1 MLIQNAKGKI
11 SPARN
16 TDPAKELENAKYIL
30 ARNVIRDL
38 DERKTLI
45 NNNIIVAGSS
55 GSFKTSRFV
64 EPNLQRAE
72 GNYVI
77 SDPKGS
83 LIKKYYW
90 LFKEKGYDVIQVD
103 FQDPATSMHWNPLTQ
118 ITCTQD
124 IMKIA
129 SALCLDKT
137 SRKATIDPYWDS
149 MALLF
154 TCALIGYMF
163 ETGYKPCSFR
173 GILNLLREGDRH
185 ERVSGSGSY
194 RTRNPK
200 ASALSDRFEELY
212 RKHPDSWAY
221 EQFKNVDAAPDK
233 TFDTI
238 RSVLVSKFSNY
249 STKEIDEMTSSNDI
263 DFSELSEKKTIIFVI
278 QSDHDRAMDGLVN
291 LFFSQAIDGFIKSA
305 DTYPNQR
312 LPIPVRFFLD
322 DYGATTVIDNLDAMI
337 STIRSRGISVVL
349 ILQSEAQ
356 LLKAGYG
363 ENKTIISNCDTYIYT
378 GGNDIETARAVST
391 RCNKPLQ
398 QVLYMPVGYC
408 WVFTRGSKPVFT
420 QLADRQEVPERY
432 EMISVPATKKPE
444 MKPYASEDPLEEFM
458 ELLEFA
464 DIT

>member
-1 MLIQNAKGKI
+1 
-11 SPARN
+11 
-16 TDPAKELENAKYIL
+16 
-30 ARNVIRDL
+30 
-38 DERKTLI
+38 
-45 NNNIIVAGSS
+45 
-55 GSFKTSRFV
+55 
-64 EPNLQRAE
+64 
-72 GNYVI
+72 
-77 SDPKGS
+77 
-83 LIKKYYW
+83 
-90 LFKEKGYDVIQVD
+90 
-103 FQDPATSMHWNPLTQ
+103 
-118 ITCTQD
+118 
-124 IMKIA
+124 
-129 SALCLDKT
+129 
-137 SRKATIDPYWDS
+137 
-149 MALLF
+149 
-154 TCALIGYMF
+154 
-163 ETGYKPCSFR
+163 
-173 GILNLLREGDRH
+173 
-185 ERVSGSGSY
+185 
-194 RTRNPK
+194 
-200 ASALSDRFEELY
+200 
-212 RKHPDSWAY
+212 
-221 EQFKNVDAAPDK
+221 
-233 TFDTI
+233 
-238 RSVLVSKFSNY
+238 
-249 STKEIDEMTSSNDI
+249 MTSSNDI